1 MVAHFETFRDMWSSE
16 ASVQMESMVCWSSE
30 VLSKV
35 VHDSPAVTLSTY
47 FECLGAEAATW
58 FTMARNATGPIFVPC
73 GTPHIVLDHSD
84 SVS

>member
-1 MVAHFETFRDMWSSE
+1 MVAHFEMFRDMWSSE

-35 VHDSPAVTLSTY
+35 VRGSPAVMSSTY
-47 FECLGAEAATW
+47 FQRLGAEAATW
-58 FTMARNATGPIFVPC
+58 FTMARNTTRLIFVPC
-73 GTPHIVLDHSD
+73 GMPHIVLDHSD